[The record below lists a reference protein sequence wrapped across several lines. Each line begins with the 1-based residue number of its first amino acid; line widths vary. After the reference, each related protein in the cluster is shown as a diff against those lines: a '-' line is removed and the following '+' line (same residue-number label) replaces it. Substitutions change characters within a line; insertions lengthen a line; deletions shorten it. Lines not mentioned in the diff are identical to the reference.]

1 MIKKNKKIIFISL
14 YQVYPS
20 YHGASDVTY
29 NFFSNWSICEKKLIQ
44 IAEKTNKKRNI
55 ININPKLSIIGKL
68 INLIIITFVAKKELT
83 NYKKK
88 IIIIEGASWIGYVYF
103 LIKLLNILIK
113 NVKIIYHAHNLEY
126 EVRKL
131 KNSKISVGAFGWG
144 EICYR
149 EFEAIKMGTAVIFPN
164 LNYLETW
171 PNIYQDNY
179 SYLSYELDFSNLNE
193 IIFSQNSFLGDQ
205 TGR

>member
-88 IIIIEGASWIGYVYF
+88 NY
-103 LIKLLNILIK
+103 
-113 NVKIIYHAHNLEY
+113 YH
-126 EVRKL
+126 
-131 KNSKISVGAFGWG
+131 
-144 EICYR
+144 
-149 EFEAIKMGTAVIFPN
+149 
-164 LNYLETW
+164 
-171 PNIYQDNY
+171 
-179 SYLSYELDFSNLNE
+179 
-193 IIFSQNSFLGDQ
+193 
-205 TGR
+205 